1 MNDAQSKQVLVL
13 ELKWNMKRLTDSRC
27 SQTDEEFKTKRN
39 ELTKLEGRKIVHKR
53 DRYRERERGVNG
65 GN

>member
-27 SQTDEEFKTKRN
+27 SQTDEEFKKKRN
-39 ELTKLEGRKIVHKR
+39 KLTKLERRKTVHK
-53 DRYRERERGVNG
+53 REREREKC
-65 GN
+65 